1 MRADIITLLPQIF
14 EKVFD
19 ESVLGSAVKNGL
31 IDIVLHQFRDYGDG
45 RHKTVDDTPFGGGPG
60 MVFKPAPLVNC
71 IRDVR
76 KLGIP
81 APVIGLT
88 PQGATLN
95 QKLVKEL
102 AGFDRIILVCGRYE
116 GFDERI
122 IHEFDFQLS
131 IGDYVLT
138 GGEIAA
144 MTVVD
149 AVSRMI
155 PGTVGCEDSVIQD
168 SFYDGV
174 LDHPQYT
181 RPASWEGLDVP
192 SVLQEGN
199 HGLINKYRR
208 SRSLLTTAVSRP
220 DIFASADLS
229 DSDKDIFQN
238 LLSLEDSNNLK

>member
-1 MRADIITLLPQIF
+1 MRVDIITLLPQIF

-31 IDIVLHQFRDYGDG
+31 IDIVMHQFRDYGDG

-76 KLGIP
+76 KLDIP
-81 APVIGLT
+81 APVKGLT
-88 PQGATLN
+88 PQGAVLN
-95 QKLVKEL
+95 QNLVKEL
-102 AGFDRIILVCGRYE
+102 SKFDRIILVCGRYE

-122 IHEFDFQLS
+122 ISEFDFQLS

-155 PGTVGCEDSVIQD
+155 PGTVGCQDSVIQD
-168 SFYDGV
+168 SFYEGV

-181 RPASWEGLDVP
+181 RPATWEGLSVP

-199 HGLINKYRR
+199 HAFINKYRR
-208 SRSLLTTAVSRP
+208 SRSLLTTAISRP
-220 DIFASADLS
+220 DVFAAADLS
-229 DSDKDIFQN
+229 ESDKEVIQD
-238 LLSLEDSNNLK
+238 LLDPSGSQ

>member
-1 MRADIITLLPQIF
+1 MRVDIITLLPQIF

-31 IDIVLHQFRDYGDG
+31 IDIVMHQLRDYGEG
-45 RHKTVDDTPFGGGPG
+45 KHKTVDDTPFGGGPG
-60 MVFKPAPLVNC
+60 MIFKPSPLVNC

-76 KLGIP
+76 KLSIP

-88 PQGATLN
+88 PQGASLN
-95 QKLVKEL
+95 QDLVKEL
-102 AGFDRIILVCGRYE
+102 AKFDRIILVCGRYE

-149 AVSRMI
+149 AISRMI
-155 PGTVGCEDSVIQD
+155 PGTVGCQDSVIQD
-168 SFYDGV
+168 SFYEGM

-181 RPASWEGLDVP
+181 RPSIWEELEVP
-192 SVLQEGN
+192 KVLQNGN
-199 HGLINKYRR
+199 HALINKYRR

-220 DIFASADLS
+220 DVFVSTDLS
-229 DSDKDIFQN
+229 DSDKEIFQE
-238 LLSLEDSNNLK
+238 LISPSGLE

>member
-1 MRADIITLLPQIF
+1 MRVDIITLLPQIF

-31 IDIVLHQFRDYGDG
+31 IDIVMHQLRDYGEG
-45 RHKTVDDTPFGGGPG
+45 KHKTVDDTPFGGGPG
-60 MVFKPAPLVNC
+60 MIFKPSPLVNC

-76 KLGIP
+76 KLSIP

-88 PQGATLN
+88 PQGASLN
-95 QKLVKEL
+95 QDLVKEL
-102 AGFDRIILVCGRYE
+102 AKFDRIILVCGRYE

-149 AVSRMI
+149 AISRMI
-155 PGTVGCEDSVIQD
+155 PGTVGCQDSVIQD
-168 SFYDGV
+168 SFYEGM

-181 RPASWEGLDVP
+181 RPSIWEELEVP
-192 SVLQEGN
+192 KVLQNGI
-199 HGLINKYRR
+199 HALINKYRR

-220 DIFASADLS
+220 DVFVSTDLS
-229 DSDKDIFQN
+229 DSDKEIFQE
-238 LLSLEDSNNLK
+238 LISPSGLE

>member
-1 MRADIITLLPQIF
+1 MRVDIITLLPQIF
-14 EKVFD
+14 DKVFD

-31 IDIVLHQFRDYGDG
+31 IEVVMHQFRDYGDG

-60 MVFKPAPLVNC
+60 MVFKPAPLTNC

-88 PQGATLN
+88 PQGVPLN

-102 AGFDRIILVCGRYE
+102 AKFDRIILVCGRYE

-122 IHEFDFQLS
+122 LHEFDFQLS

-155 PGTVGCEDSVIQD
+155 PGTVGCQDSVIQD

-181 RPASWEGLDVP
+181 RPANWEGLAVP
-192 SVLQEGN
+192 QVLQDGN
-199 HGLINKYRR
+199 HALINNYRR

-220 DIFASADLS
+220 DVFAAADLS
-229 DSDKDIFQN
+229 DDDKKAFQE
-238 LLSLEDSNNLK
+238 LLSSSDINKLK

>member
-76 KLGIP
+76 KLDIP

-88 PQGATLN
+88 PQGVPLN
-95 QKLVKEL
+95 QDLVKEL

-144 MTVVD
+144 MAVID

-155 PGTVGCEDSVIQD
+155 PGTVGCKDSVIQD
-168 SFYDGV
+168 SFYEGV

-181 RPASWEGLDVP
+181 RPAEWEGLEVP
-192 SVLQEGN
+192 SILQEGN
-199 HGLINKYRR
+199 HALINKYRR

-229 DSDKDIFQN
+229 DSDKELFQT
-238 LLSLEDSNNLK
+238 LLSQEDSNNLK

>member
-1 MRADIITLLPQIF
+1 MRVDIITLLPQIF

-19 ESVLGSAVKNGL
+19 ESVLGSAVNNGL
-31 IDIVLHQFRDYGDG
+31 INIVLHQFRDYGDG

-60 MVFKPAPLVNC
+60 MVFKPKPLVSC

-76 KLGIP
+76 KLDVP

-88 PQGATLN
+88 PQGVRLN
-95 QKLVKEL
+95 QNLVKEL
-102 AGFDRIILVCGRYE
+102 AKFDRLILVCGRYE

-122 IHEFDFQLS
+122 LHEFDFQLS

-149 AVSRMI
+149 SVSRMI
-155 PGTVGCEDSVIQD
+155 PGTVGCQD

-181 RPASWEGLDVP
+181 RPASWEGLEVP
-192 SVLQEGN
+192 KVLQEGN
-199 HGLINKYRR
+199 HALISKYRR
-208 SRSLLTTAVSRP
+208 SKSLINTLVNRADVFSTTELE
-220 DIFASADLS
+220 DL
-229 DSDKDIFQN
+229 DKDLIQELLNSDN
-238 LLSLEDSNNLK
+238 LV

>member
-1 MRADIITLLPQIF
+1 MRVDIITLLPQIF
-14 EKVFD
+14 DKVFD

-31 IDIVLHQFRDYGDG
+31 INIVKHQFRDYGDG
-45 RHKTVDDTPFGGGPG
+45 KHKTVDDTPFGGGPG
-60 MVFKPAPLVNC
+60 MVFKPSPLVNC

-76 KLGIP
+76 KLDIP

-88 PQGATLN
+88 PQGVTLN
-95 QKLVKEL
+95 QKIVKEL
-102 AGFDRIILVCGRYE
+102 AAFDRIILVCGRYE

-144 MTVVD
+144 MAVVD

-155 PGTVGCEDSVIQD
+155 PGTVGCKDSVIQD

-181 RPASWEGLDVP
+181 RSADWEGLEVP
-192 SVLQEGN
+192 KVLQEGN
-199 HGLINKYRR
+199 HSLINKFRR
-208 SRSLLTTAVSRP
+208 SRSLLTTAKNRP
-220 DIFASADLS
+220 DVFSVADLS
-229 DSDKDIFQN
+229 DSDKETFQE
-238 LLSLEDSNNLK
+238 LLDLSDKV

>member
-1 MRADIITLLPQIF
+1 MMRVDIITLLPQIF

-31 IDIVLHQFRDYGDG
+31 IEVVLHQFRDYGDG

-76 KLGIP
+76 RLGIP

-88 PQGATLN
+88 PQGEPLN
-95 QKLVKEL
+95 QNLVKEL
-102 AGFDRIILVCGRYE
+102 ARFDRIVLVCGRYE

-122 IHEFDFQLS
+122 LHEFDFQLS

-155 PGTVGCEDSVIQD
+155 PGTVGCQDSVVQD
-168 SFYDGV
+168 SFYEGL

-181 RPASWEGLDVP
+181 RPAIWEGLAVP
-192 SVLQEGN
+192 NVLQDGN
-199 HGLINKYRR
+199 HALINNYRH

-220 DIFASADLS
+220 DVFAASGLS
-229 DSDKDIFQN
+229 EDDRDSLQT
-238 LLSLEDSNNLK
+238 LLSPVDNKLK

>member
-1 MRADIITLLPQIF
+1 MRVDIITLLPQIF

-31 IDIVLHQFRDYGDG
+31 IEVVMHQFRDYGDG
-45 RHKTVDDTPFGGGPG
+45 RHKTVDDTAFGGGPG

-76 KLGIP
+76 RLGVP

-88 PQGATLN
+88 PQGAPLN
-95 QKLVKEL
+95 QSLVKEL
-102 AGFDRIILVCGRYE
+102 AEFDRIILVCGRYE

-155 PGTVGCEDSVIQD
+155 PGTVGCQDSVVQD
-168 SFYDGV
+168 SFYDGL

-181 RPASWEGLDVP
+181 RPANWEGLAVP
-192 SVLQEGN
+192 SVLTDGN
-199 HGLINKYRR
+199 HALINNYRR
-208 SRSLLTTAVSRP
+208 SRSMLTTAVSRP
-220 DIFASADLS
+220 DVFAATDLS
-229 DSDKDIFQN
+229 DADKKIFQN
-238 LLSLEDSNNLK
+238 LLNPDDINNLK